1 MLPTGETCWQCGT
14 AFNPH
19 LKKCGRCGK
28 AYYCSKNCQK
38 KHWKSGHKR
47 NCQPPQPISIP
58 VTELEKKTPL
68 DVTKIPN
75 EVWIKFVFKYLSNKD
90 IFRGKIFTGMKVLVL
105 IFFI

>member
-19 LKKCGRCGK
+19 LKKCGRCEK
-28 AYYCSKNCQK
+28 AYYCSKDCQK

-58 VTELEKKTPL
+58 LTELEKKTPL

-75 EVWIKFVFKYLSNKD
+75 EVWIKFVFKHLSNKD
-90 IFRGKIFTGMKVLVL
+90 IFRGKIFAQIMVTL
-105 IFFI
+105 IFF